1 MQVRSE
7 MKGHRK
13 GGSEQPLKFGFQLRT
28 AQVGGDNGAV
38 FIDQNG
44 VGDAADAVALGGNTA
59 PSAQIADVIR
69 PNQAVLVN
77 GPLLLLDVFVERYRE
92 DFESLVFVFLPSAHH
107 VGIFSATRP
116 APTCPEVDQY
126 DFALQV

>member
-1 MQVRSE
+1 MRTSLGPHMLSIFLLE
-7 MKGHRK
+7 
-13 GGSEQPLKFGFQLRT
+13 SDASCPL
-28 AQVGGDNGAV
+28 
-38 FIDQNG
+38 
-44 VGDAADAVALGGNTA
+44 
-59 PSAQIADVIR
+59 P
-69 PNQAVLVN
+69 
-77 GPLLLLDVFVERYRE
+77 LLDVFVERYRE